1 MNIEIPSL
9 NLVVLAPQFV
19 IIVTALVVLL
29 SGLLPPQSWGGERR
43 GRGEEQKTLPAWLS
57 LAGVIISAAV
67 MLVTWGREASSFQ
80 NLVLSPAEGMA
91 VADGYSLFLNLVF
104 LTTAGLSI
112 LISIEYVV
120 REGLA
125 SGEYYALLLLA
136 TAGMMLMGAATN
148 LVIIFLALEIL
159 SIPLY
164 VLTGLNRARLES
176 GEAALKYFLLGAFAS
191 GFFLYGIALTYGA
204 TGTTNLAGIVSFLGS
219 ASPVTSAT
227 LSAGLSVVEGA
238 GPYLYIALGLLL
250 IGFAFKVALVPF
262 HMWVPDVYQGAPTS
276 VTAFMSVGAKAAGF
290 AALARVLL
298 YAFPT
303 LASSWAIPL
312 SALAVL
318 TMTLGNLAAIAQSD
332 IKRMLAYSSIAH
344 AGYILVGVVAAN
356 EAGAAGVLFYLLA
369 YAFMNV
375 GAFATAIVVGKRG
388 EPGVEI
394 ADYAGLASRR
404 PFLAAAMATFMLS
417 LAGVPPLAGFMGKFY
432 LFSAA
437 VQADL
442 TWLAIIGVLNSV
454 LSVFFYLRVIVVM
467 YMREAEEP
475 KPISLPWPL
484 GVAVALAALGVLAL
498 GLWPSPL
505 LTIAQQAIGA
515 LLGS

>member
-1 MNIEIPSL
+1 VKALKMDIEIPSL
-9 NLVVLAPQFV
+9 NVIALAPQFV
-19 IIVTALVVLL
+19 IIVAALVVLL
-29 SGLLPPQSWGGERR
+29 AELFGGEK
-43 GRGEEQKTLPAWLS
+43 QKTLPAWLS
-57 LAGVIISAAV
+57 LAGVIISAVVLFAN
-67 MLVTWGREASSFQ
+67 WSGEASSFQ
-80 NLVLSPAEGMA
+80 NMA
-91 VADGYSLFLNLVF
+91 AADGYSLFLNLVF

-112 LISIEYVV
+112 LISIEYVA
-120 REGLA
+120 REELA
-125 SGEYYALLLLA
+125 SGEYYALFLLA
-136 TAGMMLMGAATN
+136 TAGMMLMGAATD
-148 LVIIFLALEIL
+148 LIIIFLALEIL

-204 TGTTNLAGIVSFLGS
+204 TGTTNLAGIVGFLGNVS
-219 ASPVTSAT
+219 
-227 LSAGLSVVEGA
+227 A

-290 AALARVLL
+290 AALARLLL

-312 SALAVL
+312 AALAVL
-318 TMTLGNLAAIAQSD
+318 TMTLGNLSAIAQTD

-369 YAFMNV
+369 YTLMNV

-404 PFLAAAMATFMLS
+404 PFLAAAMAIFMLS

-442 TWLAIIGVLNSV
+442 TWLAVVGVLNSV
-454 LSVFFYLRVIVVM
+454 LSAFFYLRVIVVM
-467 YMREAEEP
+467 YMKEAEEP
-475 KPISLPWPL
+475 KPLSLSWPL
-484 GVAVALAALGVLAL
+484 GVAVALAALGTLAL

-505 LTIAQQAIGA
+505 LSMAQQAIGA
-515 LLGS
+515 LLGT

>member
-9 NLVVLAPQFV
+9 NLVALAPQFV
-19 IIVTALVVLL
+19 IIVAALVVLL
-29 SGLLPPQSWGGERR
+29 ADLFRS
-43 GRGEEQKTLPAWLS
+43 EEQKNLPAWLS
-57 LAGVIISAAV
+57 LAGVIVSAAV
-67 MLVTWGREASSFQ
+67 LFVTWGSEASSFQ
-80 NLVLSPAEGMA
+80 NMA
-91 VADGYSLFLNLVF
+91 AADGYSQFFNLIF

-112 LISIEYVV
+112 LISIEYVA

-125 SGEYYALLLLA
+125 CGEYYALLLLA
-136 TAGMMLMGAATN
+136 TAGMMLMGAATD
-148 LVIIFLALEIL
+148 LVIVFLGLEIL

-164 VLTGLNRARLES
+164 VLTGLNRNRQEA

-191 GFFLYGIALTYGA
+191 AFFLYGIALTYGA
-204 TGTTNLAGIVSFLGS
+204 TGTTNLAGIVGFLGS
-219 ASPVTSAT
+219 AS
-227 LSAGLSVVEGA
+227 AGS
-238 GPYLYIALGLLL
+238 YLYIALGLLL

-303 LASSWAIPL
+303 LESSWTVPL
-312 SALAVL
+312 AALAVL
-318 TMTLGNLAAIAQSD
+318 TMTLGNLSAIAQTD

-344 AGYILVGVVAAN
+344 AGYILVGIVAAN
-356 EAGAAGVLFYLLA
+356 QAGATGVLFYLLA
-369 YAFMNV
+369 YALMNV
-375 GAFATAIVVGKRG
+375 GAFATAIVVGRRG

-404 PFLAAAMATFMLS
+404 PFLAAAMAIFMLS

-432 LFSAA
+432 LFSSA

-454 LSVFFYLRVIVVM
+454 VSAFFYLRVIVVM
-467 YMREAEEP
+467 YMKEDEES
-475 KPISLPWPL
+475 KPLSLSWSL
-484 GVAVALAALGVLAL
+484 LVAVALAALGVIVL

-505 LTIAQQAIGA
+505 LDMAQRAIVV
-515 LLGS
+515 LLGT

>member
-9 NLVVLAPQFV
+9 NLIALAPQFV
-19 IIVTALVVLL
+19 IIVAALVVLL
-29 SGLLPPQSWGGERR
+29 ADLFRS
-43 GRGEEQKTLPAWLS
+43 EEQKNLPAWLS
-57 LAGVIISAAV
+57 LAGVIVSAAV
-67 MLVTWGREASSFQ
+67 LFATWGNEASSFQ
-80 NLVLSPAEGMA
+80 NMA
-91 VADGYSLFLNLVF
+91 AADGYSQFFNLIF
-104 LTTAGLSI
+104 LTTAALSI
-112 LISIEYVV
+112 LISIKYVAD
-120 REGLA
+120 EGLA
-125 SGEYYALLLLA
+125 CGEYYALLLLA
-136 TAGMMLMGAATN
+136 TAGMMLMGAATD
-148 LVIIFLALEIL
+148 LLIIFLGLEIL

-164 VLTGLNRARLES
+164 VLTGLNRARQES

-191 GFFLYGIALTYGA
+191 AFFLYGIALTYGA

-219 ASPVTSAT
+219 AS
-227 LSAGLSVVEGA
+227 AGS
-238 GPYLYIALGLLL
+238 YLYIGLGLLL

-303 LASSWAIPL
+303 LASSWTVPL
-312 SALAVL
+312 AALAVL
-318 TMTLGNLAAIAQSD
+318 TMTLGNLSAIAQTD

-356 EAGAAGVLFYLLA
+356 EAGATGTLFYLLA
-369 YAFMNV
+369 YALMNV

-394 ADYAGLASRR
+394 ADYAGLASRH
-404 PFLAAAMATFMLS
+404 PFLAAAMAIFMLS

-442 TWLAIIGVLNSV
+442 TWLVIIGVLNSV
-454 LSVFFYLRVIVVM
+454 LSAFFYLRVIVVM
-467 YMREAEEP
+467 YMKDAEEP
-475 KPISLPWPL
+475 KPLSLSWPL
-484 GVAVALAALGVLAL
+484 GVAVALAALGTVAL

-505 LTIAQQAIGA
+505 LDMAQQAIGA
-515 LLGS
+515 LLGT

>member
-1 MNIEIPSL
+1 MSIEIPSL

-29 SGLLPPQSWGGERR
+29 ADLF
-43 GRGEEQKTLPAWLS
+43 RGEEQKTLPAWLS
-57 LAGVIISAAV
+57 LAGVILSAAV

-80 NLVLSPAEGMA
+80 NMA

-120 REGLA
+120 REGMA

-136 TAGMMLMGAATN
+136 TAGMMLMGAATD
-148 LVIIFLALEIL
+148 LLIVFLALEIL

-164 VLTGLNRARLES
+164 VLTGLNRDRLES

-204 TGTTNLAGIVSFLGS
+204 TGTTNLAGIVGFLVS
-219 ASPVTSAT
+219 ASPV
-227 LSAGLSVVEGA
+227 LSVVEGA
-238 GPYLYIALGLLL
+238 GPYLTIALGLLL

-262 HMWVPDVYQGAPTS
+262 HTWVPDVYQGAPTS
-276 VTAFMSVGAKAAGF
+276 VTAFMSVGTKAAGF

-303 LASSWAIPL
+303 LASSWAVPL
-312 SALAVL
+312 AALAVL

-356 EAGAAGVLFYLLA
+356 EAGAAGILFYLLA
-369 YAFMNV
+369 YALMNA

-404 PFLAAAMATFMLS
+404 PFLAATMAIFMLS

-437 VQADL
+437 VQAGL
-442 TWLAIIGVLNSV
+442 TWLAIVGVLNSV
-454 LSVFFYLRVIVVM
+454 LSAFFYLRVIVVM

-475 KPISLPWPL
+475 KPLSLSWSL
-484 GVAVALAALGVLAL
+484 AVAVALAALGTLAL

-505 LTIAQQAIGA
+505 LDMARQAIGA
-515 LLGS
+515 LLGA

>member
-1 MNIEIPSL
+1 MSIEIPSL
-9 NLVVLAPQFV
+9 NLIVLAPQFI

-29 SGLLPPQSWGGERR
+29 ADLF
-43 GRGEEQKTLPAWLS
+43 RGEDQKTLPAWLS
-57 LAGVIISAAV
+57 LAGVILSAAV

-80 NLVLSPAEGMA
+80 SPVLSLAEGLVLSPAEGMA
-91 VADGYSLFLNLVF
+91 VADGYSLFFNLIF
-104 LTTAGLSI
+104 LITAGLAI
-112 LISIEYVV
+112 LISIEYVI

-125 SGEYYALLLLA
+125 VGEYYALLLLA
-136 TAGMMLMGAATN
+136 TAGMMLMGAATD
-148 LVIIFLALEIL
+148 LIIVFLGLEIL

-204 TGTTNLAGIVSFLGS
+204 TGTTNLTGIIGFLGS
-219 ASPVTSAT
+219 AN
-227 LSAGLSVVEGA
+227 A
-238 GPYLYIALGLLL
+238 GPYLTIGLGLLL

-290 AALARVLL
+290 AALVRVLL

-303 LASSWAIPL
+303 LESSWTVPL
-312 SALAVL
+312 AALAAL
-318 TMTLGNLAAIAQSD
+318 TMTLGNLSAIAQTD

-356 EAGAAGVLFYLLA
+356 AAGAAGILFYLLA
-369 YAFMNV
+369 YALMNV

-394 ADYAGLASRR
+394 ADYAGLASRH
-404 PFLAAAMATFMLS
+404 PSLAAAMAIFMLS

-442 TWLAIIGVLNSV
+442 TWLALVGVLNSV
-454 LSVFFYLRVIVVM
+454 LSAFFYLRVIVVM
-467 YMREAEEP
+467 YMQEAEEP
-475 KPISLPWPL
+475 KPLSLSWPL
-484 GVAVALAALGVLAL
+484 GIAVALAALGTLAL

-505 LTIAQQAIGA
+505 LDMAQQAIGA
-515 LLGS
+515 LLGA

>member
-1 MNIEIPSL
+1 MNIDIPSL
-9 NLVVLAPQFV
+9 NLVVVAPQFV
-19 IIVTALVVLL
+19 IIVAALVVLL
-29 SGLLPPQSWGGERR
+29 AELFR
-43 GRGEEQKTLPAWLS
+43 GKEQKTLPAWLS
-57 LAGVIISAAV
+57 LAGVILSAAV

-104 LTTAGLSI
+104 LITAGLSI

-125 SGEYYALLLLA
+125 IGEYYALLLLA
-136 TAGMMLMGAATN
+136 TAGMMLMGAATD
-148 LVIIFLALEIL
+148 LVIIFLGLEIL

-191 GFFLYGIALTYGA
+191 AFFLYGIALTYGA
-204 TGTTNLAGIVSFLGS
+204 TGMTNLAGIVGFLGS
-219 ASPVTSAT
+219 ASPV
-227 LSAGLSVVEGA
+227 LSVVEGA
-238 GPYLYIALGLLL
+238 GPYLTIALGLLL

-303 LASSWAIPL
+303 LASSWTVPL
-312 SALAVL
+312 AVLAVL
-318 TMTLGNLAAIAQSD
+318 TMTLGNLAAIAQTD

-356 EAGAAGVLFYLLA
+356 AAGAAGILFYLLA
-369 YAFMNV
+369 YALMNV

-404 PFLAAAMATFMLS
+404 SWLAAAMAIFMLS
-417 LAGVPPLAGFMGKFY
+417 LSGVPPMAGFVGKFY

-442 TWLAIIGVLNSV
+442 TWLAVIGVLNSV
-454 LSVFFYLRVIVVM
+454 LSAFFYLRVIVVM
-467 YMREAEEP
+467 YMKEAEEP
-475 KPISLPWPL
+475 KPLSLSWPL
-484 GVAVALAALGVLAL
+484 GIAVAVAALGTLAL

-505 LTIAQQAIGA
+505 LDMAQQAIGA
-515 LLGS
+515 LLGI

>member
-1 MNIEIPSL
+1 MSVDIPSL

-29 SGLLPPQSWGGERR
+29 ADLFR
-43 GRGEEQKTLPAWLS
+43 GKEQKNLPAWLS
-57 LAGVIISAAV
+57 LAGVILSTAV

-80 NLVLSPAEGMA
+80 NMA
-91 VADGYSLFLNLVF
+91 AADGYSLFLNLVF
-104 LTTAGLSI
+104 LITAGLAI
-112 LISIEYVV
+112 LISIEYVI
-120 REGLA
+120 REGMA
-125 SGEYYALLLLA
+125 VGEYYALLLLA
-136 TAGMMLMGAATN
+136 TAGMMLMGAATD
-148 LVIIFLALEIL
+148 LIIIFLALEIL

-164 VLTGLNRARLES
+164 VLTGLNRTRLES

-204 TGTTNLAGIVSFLGS
+204 TGTTNLAGIVGFLGNVS
-219 ASPVTSAT
+219 
-227 LSAGLSVVEGA
+227 A

-250 IGFAFKVALVPF
+250 VGLAFKVALVPF

-276 VTAFMSVGAKAAGF
+276 VAAFMSVGAKAAGF

-303 LASSWAIPL
+303 LASSWAVPL
-312 SALAVL
+312 AALAVL
-318 TMTLGNLAAIAQSD
+318 SMTLGNLAAIAQSD

-356 EAGAAGVLFYLLA
+356 EAGAAGILFYLLA
-369 YAFMNV
+369 YALMNV
-375 GAFATAIVVGKRG
+375 GAFATAIVVGKRR
-388 EPGVEI
+388 EPGVGI
-394 ADYAGLASRR
+394 ADYAGLASRC
-404 PFLAAAMATFMLS
+404 PSLAAAMAIFMLS

-437 VQADL
+437 VQAGL
-442 TWLAIIGVLNSV
+442 TWLAIVGVLNSV
-454 LSVFFYLRVIVVM
+454 LSAFFYLRVIVVM

-475 KPISLPWPL
+475 KPLSLSWPL
-484 GVAVALAALGVLAL
+484 SVAVALAALGVVAL

-505 LTIAQQAIGA
+505 LDMAQQAIGA
-515 LLGS
+515 LLGT

>member
-1 MNIEIPSL
+1 MSVEIPSL
-9 NLVVLAPQFV
+9 NLVVVAPQFV
-19 IIVTALVVLL
+19 IIVAALVVLL
-29 SGLLPPQSWGGERR
+29 ADLFSGK
-43 GRGEEQKTLPAWLS
+43 EQKNLPAWLS
-57 LAGVIISAAV
+57 LAGVIVSAIV
-67 MLVTWGREASSFQ
+67 MLVMWGREASSFQ

-104 LTTAGLSI
+104 LITAGLSI
-112 LISIEYVV
+112 LISIEYVA
-120 REGLA
+120 REGMA
-125 SGEYYALLLLA
+125 TGEYYALLLLA
-136 TAGMMLMGAATN
+136 TAGMMLMGAATD
-148 LVIIFLALEIL
+148 LIIVFLALEIL

-204 TGTTNLAGIVSFLGS
+204 TGTTNLAGIVDFS
-219 ASPVTSAT
+219 TSHVPHPT
-227 LSAGLSVVEGA
+227 S
-238 GPYLYIALGLLL
+238 LYIALGLLL

-303 LASSWAIPL
+303 LASSWVIPL
-312 SALAVL
+312 AVLAVL
-318 TMTLGNLAAIAQSD
+318 TMTLGNLAAIAQGD

-369 YAFMNV
+369 YALMNV
-375 GAFATAIVVGKRG
+375 GAFATAIVVAPPSFPPVHRGEGG

-404 PFLAAAMATFMLS
+404 PFLAAAMAIFMLS

-432 LFSAA
+432 LFTAA

-454 LSVFFYLRVIVVM
+454 LSSFFYLRVIVVM

-475 KPISLPWPL
+475 KPLGLSWPL
-484 GVAVALAALGVLAL
+484 GVAVALAALGTLVL

-505 LTIAQQAIGA
+505 LDMAQQAIRVLVGT
-515 LLGS
+515 

>member
-1 MNIEIPSL
+1 MSVEIPSL

-19 IIVTALVVLL
+19 IIVAALAVLL
-29 SGLLPPQSWGGERR
+29 ADLFWGER
-43 GRGEEQKTLPAWLS
+43 QKTLAGWLS
-57 LAGVIISAAV
+57 LMGVVVSAAM
-67 MLVTWGREASSFQ
+67 MLATWGREASSFQ
-80 NLVLSPAEGMA
+80 SLA

-104 LTTAGLSI
+104 LITAGLAI

-125 SGEYYALLLLA
+125 CGEYYALLLLA
-136 TAGMMLMGAATN
+136 TAGMMLMGAASD
-148 LVIIFLALEIL
+148 LIIVFLGLEIL

-176 GEAALKYFLLGAFAS
+176 AEAALKYFLLGAFAS

-204 TGTTNLAGIVSFLGS
+204 TGTTNLAGIQDLTGLREN
-219 ASPVTSAT
+219 
-227 LSAGLSVVEGA
+227 LSGL
-238 GPYLYIALGLLL
+238 PYLYIALGLLL

-303 LASSWAIPL
+303 LASSWVIPL
-312 SALAVL
+312 AVLAVL
-318 TMTLGNLAAIAQSD
+318 TMTLGNLAAIAQTD

-356 EAGAAGVLFYLLA
+356 ATGGSGVLFYLLA
-369 YAFMNV
+369 YALMNV

-404 PFLAAAMATFMLS
+404 PFLAASMAVFMLS

-442 TWLAIIGVLNSV
+442 TWLAIVGVLNSV
-454 LSVFFYLRVIVVM
+454 LSAFFYLRVIVVM
-467 YMREAEEP
+467 YMQGARDEGRGTREAEEP
-475 KPISLPWPL
+475 KPLSLSWPL
-484 GVAVALAALGVLAL
+484 VVAVALAALGTLAL

-505 LTIAQQAIGA
+505 LDIARQAIGA
-515 LLGS
+515 LLGA

>member
-1 MNIEIPSL
+1 MNIDIPSL
-9 NLVVLAPQFV
+9 NLIVLAPQFV
-19 IIVTALVVLL
+19 IIVAALVVLL
-29 SGLLPPQSWGGERR
+29 ADLFR
-43 GRGEEQKTLPAWLS
+43 GQEQKNLPAWLS
-57 LAGVIISAAV
+57 LAGVIFSAVVLFA
-67 MLVTWGREASSFQ
+67 TWGGEASSFQ
-80 NLVLSPAEGMA
+80 KMA
-91 VADGYSLFLNLVF
+91 AADGYSQFLNLIF

-112 LISIEYVV
+112 LISIKYIAD
-120 REGLA
+120 EGLA
-125 SGEYYALLLLA
+125 CGEYYALLLLA
-136 TAGMMLMGAATN
+136 TAGMMLMGAATD
-148 LVIIFLALEIL
+148 LIIVFLALEIL

-204 TGTTNLAGIVSFLGS
+204 TGTTNLAGIVGFLGS
-219 ASPVTSAT
+219 ANPA
-227 LSAGLSVVEGA
+227 LSVVEGA
-238 GPYLYIALGLLL
+238 GPYLTIALGLLL

-262 HMWVPDVYQGAPTS
+262 HTWVPDVYQGAPTS

-303 LASSWAIPL
+303 LASGWTVPL
-312 SALAVL
+312 AALAVL
-318 TMTLGNLAAIAQSD
+318 TMTLGNLAAIAQTD

-344 AGYILVGVVAAN
+344 AGYILMGVVAAN
-356 EAGAAGVLFYLLA
+356 EAGVAGILFYLLA
-369 YAFMNV
+369 YALMNV
-375 GAFATAIVVGKRG
+375 GAFATAIVVGPALSPSKGKRG

-404 PFLAAAMATFMLS
+404 PFLAAAMAVFMLS

-442 TWLAIIGVLNSV
+442 TWLALVGVLNSV
-454 LSVFFYLRVIVVM
+454 LSAFFYLRVIVVM
-467 YMREAEEP
+467 YMKEAEEP
-475 KPISLPWPL
+475 KPLSLSWPL
-484 GVAVALAALGVLAL
+484 GIAIALAALGTLAL

-505 LTIAQQAIGA
+505 LDMARQAIRA

>member
-9 NLVVLAPQFV
+9 NLIALAPQFV
-19 IIVTALVVLL
+19 IIVAALVVLL
-29 SGLLPPQSWGGERR
+29 ADLFRS
-43 GRGEEQKTLPAWLS
+43 EEQKNLPAWLS
-57 LAGVIISAAV
+57 LAGVIISAVVLFA
-67 MLVTWGREASSFQ
+67 TWGNEASSFQ
-80 NLVLSPAEGMA
+80 NMVA
-91 VADGYSLFLNLVF
+91 ADGYSKFLNLIF

-112 LISIEYVV
+112 LISIEYVA

-125 SGEYYALLLLA
+125 CGEYYALLLLA
-136 TAGMMLMGAATN
+136 TAGMMLMGAATD
-148 LVIIFLALEIL
+148 LLIIFLGLEIL

-164 VLTGLNRARLES
+164 VLTGLNRARQES

-191 GFFLYGIALTYGA
+191 AFFLYGIALTYGA

-219 ASPVTSAT
+219 AS
-227 LSAGLSVVEGA
+227 AGA
-238 GPYLYIALGLLL
+238 YLYIALGLLL

-303 LASSWAIPL
+303 LESSWMAPL
-312 SALAVL
+312 AALAVL
-318 TMTLGNLAAIAQSD
+318 TMTLGNLSAIAQTD

-356 EAGAAGVLFYLLA
+356 TAGATGILFYLLA
-369 YAFMNV
+369 YALMNV
-375 GAFATAIVVGKRG
+375 GAFATAIVVGRRG

-404 PFLAAAMATFMLS
+404 PFLAAAMAIFMLS

-467 YMREAEEP
+467 YMAENLANEAEEP
-475 KPISLPWPL
+475 KPLSLSWPL
-484 GVAVALAALGVLAL
+484 GIAVALAALGVVAL

-505 LTIAQQAIGA
+505 LDMAQRAIGA
-515 LLGS
+515 LLGT

>member
-1 MNIEIPSL
+1 MSIEIPSL
-9 NLVVLAPQFV
+9 NLIALAPEFA
-19 IIVTALVVLL
+19 IIVAALVVLL
-29 SGLLPPQSWGGERR
+29 VELF
-43 GRGEEQKTLPAWLS
+43 RGEEESALPAWLS

-67 MLVTWGREASSFQ
+67 LFANWGSEASSFQ
-80 NLVLSPAEGMA
+80 NMA
-91 VADGYSLFLNLVF
+91 TADSYSLFLNLVF

-120 REGLA
+120 REGMA
-125 SGEYYALLLLA
+125 AGEYYALLLLA
-136 TAGMMLMGAATN
+136 TAGMMLMGAATD
-148 LVIIFLALEIL
+148 LIIIFLALEML

-204 TGTTNLAGIVSFLGS
+204 TGTTNLAGIVGFLGS
-219 ASPVTSAT
+219 AS
-227 LSAGLSVVEGA
+227 A
-238 GPYLYIALGLLL
+238 GPYLYLYIALGLLL

-262 HMWVPDVYQGAPTS
+262 HTWVPDVYQGAPTS

-303 LASSWAIPL
+303 LESSWAVPL
-312 SALAVL
+312 AALAVL
-318 TMTLGNLAAIAQSD
+318 TMTLGNLAAIAQTD

-369 YAFMNV
+369 YALMNV
-375 GAFATAIVVGKRG
+375 GAFATAIVVGQRG

-404 PFLAAAMATFMLS
+404 PFLAAAMAIFMLS

-454 LSVFFYLRVIVVM
+454 LSAFFYLRVIVVM
-467 YMREAEEP
+467 YMKEAEEP
-475 KPISLPWPL
+475 KPLSLSLPL
-484 GVAVALAALGVLAL
+484 AVAVALAALGTLAL

-505 LTIAQQAIGA
+505 LGIAQQAISA
-515 LLGS
+515 LLGA

>member
-1 MNIEIPSL
+1 MNVEIPSL
-9 NLVVLAPQFV
+9 NFIALAPQFV
-19 IIVTALVVLL
+19 IIVAALVVLL
-29 SGLLPPQSWGGERR
+29 AELFS
-43 GRGEEQKTLPAWLS
+43 GEEQKNLPAWLS
-57 LAGVIISAAV
+57 LAGVIVSAVVLFA
-67 MLVTWGREASSFQ
+67 TWGNEASSFQ
-80 NLVLSPAEGMA
+80 NMA
-91 VADGYSLFLNLVF
+91 AADGYSQFLNLIF

-112 LISIEYVV
+112 LISIEYVD

-125 SGEYYALLLLA
+125 CGEYYALLLLA
-136 TAGMMLMGAATN
+136 TTGMMLMGAATD
-148 LVIIFLALEIL
+148 LVIVFLALEIL

-204 TGTTNLAGIVSFLGS
+204 AGTTNLAGIVGFLGS
-219 ASPVTSAT
+219 ASPV
-227 LSAGLSVVEGA
+227 LSVVEGA
-238 GPYLYIALGLLL
+238 GAYLPIALGLLL

-290 AALARVLL
+290 AALVRVLL

-303 LASSWAIPL
+303 LASSWTVPL
-312 SALAVL
+312 AALAVL
-318 TMTLGNLAAIAQSD
+318 TMTLGNLTAIAQTD

-344 AGYILVGVVAAN
+344 AGYILMGVVAAN
-356 EAGAAGVLFYLLA
+356 AAGGAGVLFYLLA
-369 YAFMNV
+369 YALMNV

-404 PFLAAAMATFMLS
+404 PFLAAAMAIFMLS

-454 LSVFFYLRVIVVM
+454 LSAFFYLRVIVVM
-467 YMREAEEP
+467 YMAENLANEAEEP
-475 KPISLPWPL
+475 KHLSLSWPL
-484 GVAVALAALGVLAL
+484 GIAVALAALGTLAL

-505 LTIAQQAIGA
+505 LDMAQQAIGA
-515 LLGS
+515 LLGT

>member
-9 NLVVLAPQFV
+9 NLIALAPQFV
-19 IIVTALVVLL
+19 IIVAALVVLL
-29 SGLLPPQSWGGERR
+29 ADLFRSED
-43 GRGEEQKTLPAWLS
+43 QKDLPAWLS
-57 LAGVIISAAV
+57 LAGVIVSAAV
-67 MLVTWGREASSFQ
+67 LFVTWGKEASSFQ
-80 NLVLSPAEGMA
+80 NMA
-91 VADGYSLFLNLVF
+91 AADGYSQFFNLIF

-112 LISIEYVV
+112 LISIKYVAD
-120 REGLA
+120 EGLA
-125 SGEYYALLLLA
+125 CGEYYALLLLA
-136 TAGMMLMGAATN
+136 TAGMMLMGAATD
-148 LVIIFLALEIL
+148 LLIVFLGLEIL

-164 VLTGLNRARLES
+164 VLTGLNRTRQES

-191 GFFLYGIALTYGA
+191 AFFLYGIALTYGA
-204 TGTTNLAGIVSFLGS
+204 TGTTNLAGIVGFLGS
-219 ASPVTSAT
+219 AR
-227 LSAGLSVVEGA
+227 AGS
-238 GPYLYIALGLLL
+238 YLYIALGLLL

-298 YAFPT
+298 YAFAT
-303 LASSWAIPL
+303 LESSWTVPL
-312 SALAVL
+312 AALAVL
-318 TMTLGNLAAIAQSD
+318 TMTLGNLAAIAQTD

-344 AGYILVGVVAAN
+344 AGYILVGIVAAN
-356 EAGAAGVLFYLLA
+356 AAGATGVLFYLLA
-369 YAFMNV
+369 YALMNV

-394 ADYAGLASRR
+394 ADYVGLASRH
-404 PFLAAAMATFMLS
+404 PFLAATMAIFMLS

-454 LSVFFYLRVIVVM
+454 LSAFFYLRVIVVM
-467 YMREAEEP
+467 YMAENFANEAEEP
-475 KPISLPWPL
+475 KPLSLSWPL
-484 GVAVALAALGVLAL
+484 GVAVTLAALGILAL

-505 LTIAQQAIGA
+505 LDIAQQAIGA

>member
-9 NLVVLAPQFV
+9 NLVALAPQFV
-19 IIVTALVVLL
+19 IIVAALVVLL
-29 SGLLPPQSWGGERR
+29 ADLFRS
-43 GRGEEQKTLPAWLS
+43 EEQKKLPAWLS
-57 LAGVIISAAV
+57 LAGVLVSAVVLFA
-67 MLVTWGREASSFQ
+67 TWGNEASSFQ
-80 NLVLSPAEGMA
+80 NMA
-91 VADGYSLFLNLVF
+91 TADGYSQFFNLIF

-112 LISIEYVV
+112 LISIKYVAD
-120 REGLA
+120 EGLA
-125 SGEYYALLLLA
+125 CGEYYALLLLA
-136 TAGMMLMGAATN
+136 TAGMMLMGAATD
-148 LVIIFLALEIL
+148 LLIIFLALEIL

-164 VLTGLNRARLES
+164 VLTGLNRNRLES

-191 GFFLYGIALTYGA
+191 AFFLYGIAMTYGA
-204 TGTTNLAGIVSFLGS
+204 TGTTNLPGIVSFLGS
-219 ASPVTSAT
+219 AS
-227 LSAGLSVVEGA
+227 AGS
-238 GPYLYIALGLLL
+238 YLYIALGLLL

-303 LASSWAIPL
+303 LASSWTVPL
-312 SALAVL
+312 AALAVL
-318 TMTLGNLAAIAQSD
+318 TMTLGNLAAIAQTD

-344 AGYILVGVVAAN
+344 AGYIMVGIVAAN
-356 EAGAAGVLFYLLA
+356 EAGATGVLFYLLV
-369 YAFMNV
+369 YALMNV
-375 GAFATAIVVGKRG
+375 GAFATAIVVGRRG

-404 PFLAAAMATFMLS
+404 PFLAATMAIFMLS

-454 LSVFFYLRVIVVM
+454 LSAFFYLRIIVVM
-467 YMREAEEP
+467 YMKEAEEP
-475 KPISLPWPL
+475 KPLSLSWPL
-484 GVAVALAALGVLAL
+484 GVAVALAALGTVAL

-505 LTIAQQAIGA
+505 LDMAHQAIVA
-515 LLGS
+515 LLGT

>member
-1 MNIEIPSL
+1 LEFEVWSL
-9 NLVVLAPQFV
+9 KFGLIALAPQGV
-19 IIVTALVVLL
+19 IIVAALVVLL
-29 SGLLPPQSWGGERR
+29 AELFGGE
-43 GRGEEQKTLPAWLS
+43 GRKVLPGWLS
-57 LAGVIISAAV
+57 LAGVVVAAAI
-67 MLVTWGREASSFQ
+67 LFATRGAEASGFR
-80 NLVLSPAEGMA
+80 NMA
-91 VADGYSLFLNLVF
+91 AADGYSLFLNLVF

-125 SGEYYALLLLA
+125 CGEYYALLLLA
-136 TAGMMLMGAATN
+136 TAGMMLMGAATD
-148 LVIIFLALEIL
+148 LIIVFMGLEIL

-164 VLTGLNRARLES
+164 VLTGINRARLES
-176 GEAALKYFLLGAFAS
+176 SEAALKYFLLGAFAS
-191 GFFLYGIALTYGA
+191 GFFLYGIAMTYGA

-219 ASPVTSAT
+219 AS
-227 LSAGLSVVEGA
+227 AGL
-238 GPYLYIALGLLL
+238 YLYIALGLLL

-303 LASSWAIPL
+303 LESSWAIPL
-312 SALAVL
+312 AVLAAL
-318 TMTLGNLAAIAQSD
+318 TMTLGNLAALAQTD

-356 EAGAAGVLFYLLA
+356 EAGAASVLFYLLA
-369 YAFMNV
+369 YALMNV
-375 GAFATAIVVGKRG
+375 GAFATAIVVGKRE
-388 EPGVEI
+388 EPRVEI
-394 ADYAGLASRR
+394 ADYVGLASRH
-404 PFLAAAMATFMLS
+404 PFLAASMAIFMLS

-442 TWLAIIGVLNSV
+442 TWLAIVGVLNSV
-454 LSVFFYLRVIVVM
+454 LSAFFYLRVIVVM

-475 KPISLPWPL
+475 RPLRLSWPL
-484 GVAVALAALGVLAL
+484 GVAVALAALGTVAL

-505 LTIAQQAIGA
+505 LDMARQAIGA
-515 LLGS
+515 LLGT

>member
-9 NLVVLAPQFV
+9 NLVVVAPQFV
-19 IIVTALVVLL
+19 IIVAALVVLL
-29 SGLLPPQSWGGERR
+29 AELF
-43 GRGEEQKTLPAWLS
+43 RGEEQKTLPAWLS
-57 LAGVIISAAV
+57 LAGVVISAAV

-80 NLVLSPAEGMA
+80 NMA
-91 VADGYSLFLNLVF
+91 AADGYSLFLNLVF

-112 LISIEYVV
+112 LISIEYVA
-120 REGLA
+120 REELA
-125 SGEYYALLLLA
+125 AGEYYALLLLA
-136 TAGMMLMGAATN
+136 TAGMMLMGAATD
-148 LVIIFLALEIL
+148 LVIVFLALEIL

-191 GFFLYGIALTYGA
+191 AFLLYGIALTYGA
-204 TGTTNLAGIVSFLGS
+204 TGTTNLAGIVGFS
-219 ASPVTSAT
+219 TSHIPHPT
-227 LSAGLSVVEGA
+227 
-238 GPYLYIALGLLL
+238 YLYIALGLLL

-303 LASSWAIPL
+303 LASSWMVPL

-318 TMTLGNLAAIAQSD
+318 TMTLGNLAAIAQTD

-356 EAGAAGVLFYLLA
+356 AAGAAGILFYLLA

-375 GAFATAIVVGKRG
+375 GAFATAIVVGRRG

-404 PFLAAAMATFMLS
+404 PFLTAAMAIFMLS

-454 LSVFFYLRVIVVM
+454 LSAFFYLRVIVVL
-467 YMREAEEP
+467 YMQGTRDEGQGTRGKGQGTRETEEP
-475 KPISLPWPL
+475 ESLSLSWPL
-484 GVAVALAALGVLAL
+484 GVAVALAALGTLAL

-505 LTIAQQAIGA
+505 LDMARQAVRA
-515 LLGS
+515 LLGT